1 MDPST
6 LRLQFKCVNTTAAQ
20 QLLLQG
26 GAHSLFSMVRLLI
39 GGTEVE
45 RIEHYNRTHH
55 LFRFV
60 LQPPDWNVNQACE
73 DGGAYDESLF
83 PPVKPKPI
91 AGNAYA
97 MLSLQPMLGLLS
109 CNRYI
114 PLRYANGV
122 VLEFTLASP
131 DDALA
136 AAPASASRTYNVEQA
151 ELRYST
157 VRLDSAL
164 EAGFASL
171 LMQNRSL
178 SMNFKTVISQTA
190 TIPAGATEFS
200 ASVVRALSR
209 VAAVFVSFFGT
220 ADAVKHPL
228 RFHNPSDEAAGV
240 KTMQAKLQVGG
251 KTWPEHAPIQSQA
264 EAFSYLRQALNIY
277 SSNEHAVSITPDQYD
292 QDRFCLGFPTSI
304 IPGTPFSSIS
314 TRSGDL
320 LSVVCKNLDASSAA
334 RMQIAM
340 VAEVILEISSGGTTL
355 LE

>member
-1 MDPST
+1 V
-6 LRLQFKCVNTTAAQ
+6 LA
-20 QLLLQG
+20 G
-26 GAHSLFSMVRLLI
+26 GAHCCFSMVRVLI

-45 RIEHYNRTHH
+45 RIDNYGRTHH
-55 LFRFV
+55 LFRSV

-73 DGGAYDESLF
+73 DGGQYDAALY
-83 PPVKPKPI
+83 PPIKQRDI
-91 AGNAYA
+91 AKNGYIT
-97 MLSLQPMLGLLS
+97 LSLQPMLGLLS

-131 DDALA
+131 DDALQA
-136 AAPASASRTYNVEQA
+136 AAASPSRTYAIEGA

-190 TIPAGATEFS
+190 TVPAGASEFS

-209 VAAVFVSFFGT
+209 VAAVFVSFYGK
-220 ADAVKHPL
+220 ADAEKHPL
-228 RFHNPSDEAAGV
+228 RFHNPSAAVGDE
-240 KTMQAKLQVGG
+240 KTLQSTLQIGG
-251 KTWPEHAPIQSQA
+251 KQWPEHQPISSMA

-277 SSNEHAVSITPDQYD
+277 SSNEHAVSITPDQYNTD
-292 QDRFCLGFPTSI
+292 KFCLGFPTSI
-304 IPGTPFSSIS
+304 IPGQPFSSIS

-320 LSVVCKNLDASSAA
+320 LSVLCKNLTGDS
-334 RMQIAM
+334 
-340 VAEVILEISSGGTTL
+340 
-355 LE
+355 